1 MKKKW
6 DFSKEISMFLALSVL
21 EFWRKD
27 LDLPDFVTIITTST
41 KIDKVKVN
49 LLIPMFWGFISD
61 FVGQNVRGGDEVLWD
76 TPIWVSEI
84 QISEEIWGG
93 WY

>member
-1 MKKKW
+1 
-6 DFSKEISMFLALSVL
+6 
-21 EFWRKD
+21 
-27 LDLPDFVTIITTST
+27 
-41 KIDKVKVN
+41 
-49 LLIPMFWGFISD
+49 MFWGFISD
-61 FVGQNVRGGDEVLWD
+61 FVGQDDWGGDENLWD